1 MNLPQ
6 GEAGKRRSLDR
17 RANRVG
23 HLCCVGRAKLT
34 ASEID
39 LVRDELAYDGLLIK
53 TYVLMCCLSP
63 ITRSRRGP
71 PRESRNSFVALAP
84 GFEMSNFERTDG
96 IDFRP

>member
-1 MNLPQ
+1 MLTGSRLGKLSMNLPQ

-39 LVRDELAYDGLLIK
+39 LVRDELAYDGLFIK
-53 TYVLMCCLSP
+53 TYML
-63 ITRSRRGP
+63 
-71 PRESRNSFVALAP
+71 
-84 GFEMSNFERTDG
+84 FEPDHAVKARTTERVTE
-96 IDFRP
+96 